1 MADGDRLERLLAAL
15 AAEDAAG
22 LIDEA
27 RAAARERVREQ
38 LADALARRLLER
50 VIAEEGGVHRPA
62 AAAAEPASAEVE
74 GAMEPPRA
82 PEPPR
87 AETEPEPPR
96 APDPARAERAPEP
109 PPAPEPARAQAVP
122 ADAGHGLYVYGVVGG
137 GAGFAP
143 PASLTGVGGAR
154 VEVVGA
160 GDLAAVVSEVPL
172 DEFGDEALRANLNE
186 LPWLEA
192 TARAHETVV
201 DAALAAA
208 TVVPMRL
215 CTIFR
220 DRAAVEDMLNR
231 ERESLGAALR
241 HLRGSRE
248 WGVKIVADPRAA
260 AAAAGNESERVRD
273 LRRALDGMGEGAGYL
288 ASRRLE
294 RAATEEAGAQLE
306 RWTHEAHAALSDV
319 ALDSR
324 ANPPTSRE
332 LADYEGDMVLN
343 GAYLV
348 PDARAEEFRALVD
361 DFAARHRDHGLRFE
375 LTGPWPAYNFS
386 ALAGAP

>member
-1 MADGDRLERLLAAL
+1 MADGDRLERLLDAL
-15 AAEDAAG
+15 AGQDAPG
-22 LIDEA
+22 LLEEA
-27 RAAARERVREQ
+27 RAAARERVRER
-38 LADALARRLLER
+38 LAGALAERLLER
-50 VIAEEGGVHRPA
+50 VTAEAAGPSPPA
-62 AAAAEPASAEVE
+62 AVKPPPAMDRASEEAKRKLPRAPAPAEAPPPATPQAPPASAET
-74 GAMEPPRA
+74 R
-82 PEPPR
+82 
-87 AETEPEPPR
+87 
-96 APDPARAERAPEP
+96 PAAS
-109 PPAPEPARAQAVP
+109 
-122 ADAGHGLYVYGVVGG
+122 GHGLYVYAVIGG
-137 GAGFAP
+137 DAGFAP
-143 PASLTGVGGAR
+143 PAGLAGVGGAP
-154 VEVVGA
+154 VEVVAA

-201 DAALAAA
+201 DAVLAAA
-208 TVVPMRL
+208 PVVPMRL

-220 DRAAVEDMLNR
+220 DRAAVEDMLAR
-231 ERESLGAALR
+231 ERESLGGALR
-241 HLRGSRE
+241 RLRGSRE
-248 WGVKIVADPRAA
+248 WGVKVIADPQVAA
-260 AAAAGNESERVRD
+260 AAVGEESERVRE
-273 LRRALDGMGEGAGYL
+273 LRRARDELGEGAGYL

-294 RAATEEAGAQLE
+294 RAATEEADAQLE

-332 LADYEGDMVLN
+332 LTDYEGDMVLN

-361 DFAARHRDHGLRFE
+361 DLAARHRDHGLRFD

>member
-1 MADGDRLERLLAAL
+1 MGDGDRLERLLTAL

-38 LADALARRLLER
+38 LADALARRMLER
-50 VIAEEGGVHRPA
+50 VIAEEGGARPA
-62 AAAAEPASAEVE
+62 ATAPPERAGGVVEDAS
-74 GAMEPPRA
+74 GPPRA
-82 PEPPR
+82 PEP
-87 AETEPEPPR
+87 
-96 APDPARAERAPEP
+96 ARAEMEPERT
-109 PPAPEPARAQAVP
+109 PAPEPARAEAAP
-122 ADAGHGLYVYGVVGG
+122 AEGGHGLYVYGVVGG
-137 GAGFAP
+137 DAGFAP
-143 PASLTGVGGAR
+143 PASLAGVGGAR

-220 DRAAVEDMLNR
+220 DRAAVEDMLDR
-231 ERESLGAALR
+231 ERESLAAALHR
-241 HLRGSRE
+241 LRGSRE
-248 WGVKIVADPRAA
+248 WGVKVVADSRAA
-260 AAAAGNESERVRD
+260 AAAGAESERVRD

-294 RAATEEAGAQLE
+294 RAATEEADAQLE
-306 RWTHEAHAALSDV
+306 RWTHEAHAALSEV

-361 DFAARHRDHGLRFE
+361 DLAARHRDHGLRFE
-375 LTGPWPAYNFS
+375 LSGPWPAYNFS
-386 ALAGAP
+386 ALAGTL

>member
-27 RAAARERVREQ
+27 RAAARERVRGQ

-50 VIAEEGGVHRPA
+50 VIAEEGGMQPPGA
-62 AAAAEPASAEVE
+62 AAPEPASAEVQGE
-74 GAMEPPRA
+74 TKPSRA

-87 AETEPEPPR
+87 AEMKPEPPR
-96 APDPARAERAPEP
+96 APEPARAEAAPTES
-109 PPAPEPARAQAVP
+109 
-122 ADAGHGLYVYGVVGG
+122 GHGLYVYGVVGG
-137 GAGFAP
+137 DAGFVP
-143 PASLTGVGGAR
+143 PASLAGVGGAR

-160 GDLAAVVSEVPL
+160 GDLAAVVSEVAL

-208 TVVPMRL
+208 AVVPMRL

-248 WGVKIVADPRAA
+248 WGVKVVADPRAA
-260 AAAAGNESERVRD
+260 AAAGDESERVRD

-306 RWTHEAHAALSDV
+306 RWTHEAHAALSEV

-348 PDARAEEFRALVD
+348 PDGRAEEFRALVD
-361 DFAARHRDHGLRFE
+361 DLAARHRDHGLRFE